1 MKITDVETIVLANP
15 DLDPTACDSAQD
27 AVVVRVSTD
36 EGLVGIGE
44 VDATPNVVVAFL
56 EAPSA
61 HSFALGLRDLLLGE
75 DPLDTRRIW
84 RKLYD
89 GSIMSA
95 RRGMGIHAIG
105 AVDVAL
111 WDLKGKALGLPVW
124 KALGGAARERVIPY
138 ASILPRGSL
147 GNEVL
152 EDVTR
157 LMTAAR
163 EQGFRA
169 AKIEAVVEVTRG
181 DADVLEMVAR
191 SRDALGPEIALL
203 VDVGYRWQDAK
214 SALRVIRE
222 LERYDVFLVETP
234 LKVDLVDAYAELA
247 RATPVRIA
255 TGELHATRFEF
266 LELIERGVVDVVQ
279 PDVPRCGGLTEA
291 LRIADD
297 ARDRG
302 RLVVPHAWNTGITT
316 AAAIH
321 LSAVCDNCPFVEYLP
336 PTMLGPGLRRDLLA
350 AEPALVDGAIPLP
363 ETSGLGVELDPE
375 AVERY
380 RVPARAG

>member
-15 DLDPTACDSAQD
+15 DLDPSACDSAQD

-36 EGLVGIGE
+36 EGLVGVGE
-44 VDATPNVVVAFL
+44 VDATPSVVAAFL

-84 RKLYD
+84 RRLY
-89 GSIMSA
+89 GGAIMSA

-111 WDLKGKALGLPVW
+111 WDLKGKAHGVPVW
-124 KALGGAARERVIPY
+124 KALGGAARDRVIPY
-138 ASILPRGSL
+138 ASILPVGEP
-147 GNEVL
+147 GDDVL

-157 LMTAAR
+157 RMTAVR
-163 EQGFRA
+163 EQGFTA
-169 AKIEAVVEVTRG
+169 AKIEAVLEVTRDDG
-181 DADVLEMVAR
+181 DVVEMVAR
-191 SRDALGPEIALL
+191 SRDALGSGVTLL

-234 LKVDLVDAYAELA
+234 LEVDLVDAYAELS

-255 TGELHATRFEF
+255 IGELNATRFEF
-266 LELIERGVVDVVQ
+266 LELMDRGLVDVVQ
-279 PDVPRCGGLTEA
+279 PDVPRCGGFTEA

-302 RLVVPHAWNTGITT
+302 RLVVPHAWNTGIT
-316 AAAIH
+316 AATAIH

-336 PTMLGPGLRRDLLA
+336 PSMLGPGLRRDLLA
-350 AEPALVDGAIPLP
+350 VEPALVEGVIPLP
-363 ETSGLGVELDPE
+363 ESPGLGVELDPE

-380 RVPARAG
+380 RVQAGAR